1 MLVPTREQQTRLA
14 KNICIDILIKFNKHI
29 RVCMYFYRFSYT
41 CKSRR
46 NACFITDAASRS
58 EAAAANAVVA
68 EHHLEAQHCTGK
80 CVFAA

>member
-1 MLVPTREQQTRLA
+1 VLVPTRQQQTRLA

-46 NACFITDAASRS
+46 NACFIMDAASRS
-58 EAAAANAVVA
+58 EAGAVNVAVA

-80 CVFAA
+80 SVSPA